1 MTKEYEI
8 HVVEGQS
15 DITII
20 VIITKDCKCTNI
32 TVYNPLY
39 SIYFKTVLQVKKRK
53 EKENH
58 PSRVT

>member
-32 TVYNPLY
+32 TVYKPLY
-39 SIYFKTVLQVKKRK
+39 SIYFKTVFCRWKK
-53 EKENH
+53 EKKKKTTLPE
-58 PSRVT
+58 

>member
-32 TVYNPLY
+32 TVL
-39 SIYFKTVLQVKKRK
+39 
-53 EKENH
+53 
-58 PSRVT
+58 